1 MKLSEIGDWLD
12 KNSTAASI
20 LILTRQ
26 VDKSKLQLL
35 IEHDSWPAKTS
46 TTKQVL
52 AGGHL
57 KFNLPLDIFV
67 KNW

>member
-1 MKLSEIGDWLD
+1 MKLSEIGDWVD

-52 AGGHL
+52 AGGQL
-57 KFNLPLDIFV
+57 KFNLP
-67 KNW
+67 

>member
-1 MKLSEIGDWLD
+1 MNLSEIGDWVD

-26 VDKSKLQLL
+26 VDKSKLHLL
-35 IEHDSWPAKTS
+35 IEHDSWTAKTS

-52 AGGHL
+52 AGGQV
-57 KFNLPLDIFV
+57 KFNLP
-67 KNW
+67 